1 MVATRNPIM
10 GLAVLGLAGTL
21 SATGTAEAQER
32 TPDVQTAQSVHSSEV
47 LTLDRIVIGAGRE
60 KIAIETPQSVTVV
73 DQDEIDQEQGTT
85 IGDVINDIPG
95 VKAVGSE
102 RIMGESFNIRG
113 IGGAAAADEPRLI
126 VSVDGAVQFYEQ
138 YRMGS
143 FFSDPEL
150 YKRVEVLRGPAS
162 STLYGS
168 GALAGVINLTTKD
181 ASDFLDDGEDFM
193 FREKLQYGYNGSEAL
208 TSTIVAG
215 RPGKDTEVLVTGN
228 FRRMDAYTDGHGNK
242 ENGTDATSHSQ
253 LGKIRHTFGHD
264 RESAVTA
271 SLQQW
276 RSQQKDQPYSQTGLS
291 SGVFNSF
298 GTVDRT
304 VTDRTAVLKFEHAPP
319 DIPWLNLAVTA
330 TYANSLNEQSDV
342 SPSLQFAFGNR
353 WEVAYTTWQLRVEN
367 STESRTSLSAI

>member
-1 MVATRNPIM
+1 MVAERNSFL
-10 GLAVLGLAGTL
+10 GLAALGLAGTL
-21 SATGTAEAQER
+21 IGTLGASAPAAGQEAAQNAQAA
-32 TPDVQTAQSVHSSEV
+32 QTAQRVQNAGAAEV

-126 VSVDGAVQFYEQ
+126 VSVDGAVKFYEQ

-150 YKRVEVLRGPAS
+150 YKRVEILRGPAS

-181 ASDFLDDGEDFM
+181 ASDFLDEGEDFM
-193 FREKLQYGYNGSEAL
+193 VREKLQYGYNGSEAL

-228 FRRMDAYTDGHGNK
+228 YRRMDAYTDGHGNK
-242 ENGTDATSHSQ
+242 ENGTDGTSHSQ
-253 LGKIRHTFGHD
+253 LGKIRHTFGDD

-276 RSQQKDQPYSQTGLS
+276 RSVQNDQPYSQTGVS
-291 SGVFNSF
+291 NGVFSSF

-304 VTDRTAVLKFEHAPP
+304 VTDRTAVFKFEHAPP
-319 DIPWLNLAVTA
+319 DVPWLNLAVTA

-353 WEVAYTTWQLRVEN
+353 
-367 STESRTSLSAI
+367 